1 MQPEPSDVPMGGLG
15 DGTELQPS
23 CESIF
28 EQKSEPVNK
37 PTDRSKLEL
46 IFEPT
51 PTGGQGLEKFKP

>member
-1 MQPEPSDVPMGGLG
+1 MGGLG